1 MRVTVDSALDLAS
14 NGHAGKL
21 ANGFAK
27 SVRLSEGDL
36 PTRELPDGAA
46 DDWKLHEIITTV
58 DKRDANTPDC
68 WVPRHPELIRLTGRC
83 VLAGP
88 LPLARPH
95 VPASQ
100 APETGCLP

>member
-36 PTRELPDGAA
+36 PSRELPAGAA
-46 DDWKLHEIITTV
+46 DDWSLHEIITTI
-58 DKRDANTPDC
+58 DKRDAATPDA
-68 WVPRHPELIRLTGRC
+68 WIPRHPELIRLTGRC

-88 LPLARPH
+88 LPFGQPH
-95 VPASQ
+95 AS
-100 APETGCLP
+100 AN